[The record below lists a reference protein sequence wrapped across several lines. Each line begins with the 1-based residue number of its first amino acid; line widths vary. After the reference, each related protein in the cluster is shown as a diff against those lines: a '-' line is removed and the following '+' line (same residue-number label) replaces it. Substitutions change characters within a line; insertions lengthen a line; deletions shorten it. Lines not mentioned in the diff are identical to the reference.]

1 MMRMKWIIVAV
12 VLTLLLSAC
21 SSDPRPVPVVAAG
34 SYNQY
39 NQGIIKGTFYRVKRG
54 DTLYSIAWRTG
65 VEVKTLARINHIR
78 SPYLIYAGQKLRLR
92 WHSST
97 RSVKRNTS
105 HHHSSKRV
113 RIKKRDSDRKKHESH
128 LVSRKTKDYV
138 VNSPSRKKLV
148 RNTSNRI
155 RRWVWPTKGRL
166 ISGFSSE
173 VTGNKGIDIAGH
185 RNQPVYAAAA
195 GRVVYA
201 GNALRGYGNL
211 IIIKHNDDYLS
222 AYAHNSRILV
232 KEHQTVK
239 AGQHIADMGETGTI
253 SVRLHFEIRY
263 KGKSVDPLKFLP
275 KR

>member
-1 MMRMKWIIVAV
+1 MKWITVAV
-12 VLTLLLSAC
+12 VLALLLSAC

-34 SYNQY
+34 AYNKYNQS
-39 NQGIIKGTFYRVKRG
+39 IIKGTFYKVKPG

-78 SPYLIYAGQKLRLR
+78 PPYLIYIGQTIRLR
-92 WHSST
+92 WHSS
-97 RSVKRNTS
+97 SHSNKQKIS
-105 HHHSSKRV
+105 HHRSNERA
-113 RIKKRDSDRKKHESH
+113 RIKKRDSGRKKHESH
-128 LVSRKTKDYV
+128 LVTRKTKDYV
-138 VNSPSRKKLV
+138 VTSPSRKDLV
-148 RNTSNRI
+148 RNASNRI
-155 RRWVWPTKGRL
+155 KRWVWPTRGRL
-166 ISGFSSE
+166 ISSFSSE
-173 VTGNKGIDIAGH
+173 VTGNKGIDIAGR

-239 AGQHIADMGETGTI
+239 AGQHIADMGETGTT

-275 KR
+275 KH